1 MFRTTY
7 IYRISKAIL
16 ICIGMFISVHTQ
28 AQWYK
33 PEDVPKKI
41 AVKYGTALNEMLQ
54 QKKDTNAIQLLLECI
69 EAAPRF
75 VDAWLSLAGIYAEK
89 KDYQASV
96 THYQKA
102 FELDSVYCRPF
113 LLPYAIS
120 LAGTGNFKEA
130 LAQTEKIFLLPAV
143 SERLKKAAEYRKAC
157 FAFAVGFEEENKSQD
172 TYLFLPK
179 NLGDSINTQAS
190 EYFPSLT
197 IDGNTLVFTRR
208 DRNSDENFYISENY
222 EDSWSKAKQLPGD
235 LNTSENEGAQNI
247 AQDGSMLVFAGCNM
261 EEGEGSCDIYLSY
274 RNKNGEWG
282 RRINAGTN
290 INTDLWESQP
300 CLSPDKKAIYFAARD
315 PSGFGGSDLFVSYQQ
330 PNGRWSK
337 PFNLGAQINT
347 RGDESSPFLHAD
359 HQTLYFTSNGH
370 TGYGGTDL
378 YMVRRMP
385 DGSWGKPENLGYPIN
400 TIDDESSLVIAS
412 NGTTAYY
419 ASERSDSRGGL
430 DLYTFELPKAVRPF
444 TTRWVQGRV
453 YDATT
458 GKGLTAAVLLT
469 STETKFQLNN
479 VQTDEEGNYLITLP
493 IQKAYIL
500 NVKRKGYLF
509 YSSAFNL
516 SEKKSDSTYII
527 DIPLTPI
534 APNAKMVLN
543 NILFG
548 TGSYTLQSV
557 STIELEKLV
566 TLLKEHPGVMIEIGG
581 HTDNIGKAQDNQ
593 LLSENRAKAVMN
605 YLLYRGIAP
614 MQMKT
619 KGYGATLPIAE
630 NDSEAGRAQNRR
642 TEIKVLSAT
651 L

>member
-1 MFRTTY
+1 M
-7 IYRISKAIL
+7 L
-16 ICIGMFISVHTQ
+16 IGVHSQ

-41 AVKYGTALNEMLQ
+41 AIKYGTALNEMLQ
-54 QKKDTNAIQLLLECI
+54 QKKDASAIQLLLECV

-89 KDYQASV
+89 KDYRASV
-96 THYQKA
+96 QHYQKA
-102 FELDSVYCRPF
+102 FELDSVYCRAF
-113 LLPYAIS
+113 LLPCAIS
-120 LAGTGNFKEA
+120 LAGTGNFTEA
-130 LAQTEKIFLLPAV
+130 LIQTEKIFLLHSV
-143 SERLKKAAEYRKAC
+143 SDRLKKAAEYRKAC
-157 FAFAVGFEEENKSQD
+157 FAFAVAFEKENKSQD

-179 NLGDSINTQAS
+179 NLGDSINTNFS

-197 IDGNTLVFTRR
+197 VDGKTLVFTRR
-208 DRNSDENFYISENY
+208 DRDSDENFYFSESIANT
-222 EDSWSKAKQLPGD
+222 WTKAKQLPGD

-261 EEGEGSCDIYLSY
+261 EEGQGSCDIYLSY

-282 RRINAGTN
+282 RRMNAGTN

-315 PSGFGGSDLFVSYQQ
+315 PSGFGGSDLYVSYLQ

-337 PFNLGAQINT
+337 SFNLGAQINT
-347 RGDESSPFLHAD
+347 KGDESSPFMHAD

-412 NGTTAYY
+412 NGITAYY

-430 DLYTFELPKAVRPF
+430 DLYTFELPEAARPF

-458 GKGLTAAVLLT
+458 GKGIPAAVLLT
-469 STETKFQLNN
+469 STDTQFQLND

-493 IQKAYIL
+493 IQKGYIL
-500 NVKRKGYLF
+500 NVNRKGYLF
-509 YSSAFNL
+509 YSSIFNL

-543 NILFG
+543 NILFE

-566 TLLKEHPGVMIEIGG
+566 TLLKEHPGVIIEIGG

-593 LLSENRAKAVMN
+593 LLSENRASAVMN
-605 YLLYRGIAP
+605 YLLYRGIPP
-614 MQMKT
+614 MQMKI

-630 NDSEAGRAQNRR
+630 NDSEAGRSQNRR